1 MAISN
6 YNENYV
12 KNSFWAL
19 CWIDFA
25 PESEGFT
32 LFCIYLLGMWKYL
45 LSIDRQS
52 NGPIEY
58 SQLTYA
64 ASQSPQPG
72 GGPCVTGPTR
82 CDGSFV
88 HNMHSGRPTS
98 WVYFTSTPEYGM
110 NLRETRSISFVFSC
124 QCALGVGCPVVSEQ
138 NTRRAAFCLR
148 FDLHLKRKMF
158 GKFSFLLYFG
168 QDRSQFV
175 PASVIYHSGIK

>member
-1 MAISN
+1 VLDWFRTRIWRIYFILYLFVGDVKVLAFNRSSEQWSN
-6 YNENYV
+6 RILPINLC
-12 KNSFWAL
+12 SQPIATAGGRAL
-19 CWIDFA
+19 CYG
-25 PESEGFT
+25 SH
-32 LFCIYLLGMWKYL
+32 K
-45 LSIDRQS
+45 
-52 NGPIEY
+52 
-58 SQLTYA
+58 
-64 ASQSPQPG
+64 
-72 GGPCVTGPTR
+72 VH
-82 CDGSFV
+82 GSFV